1 MNISK
6 IVAAGLLASASV
18 IAFPVAAKPATP
30 VSASADPLA
39 GLAIDVPAKKFV
51 LKNGLT
57 LIVHEDKSAPLVALN
72 IWYHVGSKNEPKGR
86 SGFAHLF
93 EHLMFNGS
101 ENYNDDYFKAT
112 QTLGASDQN
121 GTTNVDRTNYY
132 QTVPKEALDS
142 LLWLESDRMGHLLG
156 AIDQAKLDEQRAV
169 VKNEKRQGENSSPY
183 SKAQDLIIAGTTS
196 SEHPYGHSVIGSMDD
211 LDAASLD
218 DVKQWFRDYYG
229 PSNAVL
235 VLSGDITPEEA
246 LAKVEKY
253 FGDIEPGVPVSQPTS
268 YVVKRTG
275 TVRETAYVRAAQP
288 LFIRVWNTPDYAS
301 ADTDYLQFLAQ
312 TFAGSRTSPLVKR
325 LVIDEQL
332 ATSAGASVDNRE
344 IGGQFSIE
352 VMAKPGVDL
361 AKIEK
366 IVDEELKKIL
376 VAGPSLAEMRKV
388 RTSNIAG
395 LVRGYEG
402 IASKAAL
409 LAESE
414 TYLGE
419 PDAWKLG
426 WDRFKA
432 ATPADLQGAAKR
444 WLTDGDYVLHM
455 LPFGQLSASATGAD
469 RTKMPEPGAAVPA
482 VFPALERG
490 ELSNGLKIVV
500 ARRTG
505 VPVVNMSLLVNTG
518 IATDWQNETHG
529 TGAFAAALMDEGTK
543 TRTGDQLSDQLGA
556 IGASVGSGGGGENS
570 VVSLSAIKPTLREA
584 LAIYAD
590 VVLNP
595 AYRVVDVDRAKASS
609 LAALTSA
616 KQDGAK
622 AAARLSGSLLYGKDS
637 PYGGLQTEADIAAI
651 APAKLSAFHDRWFK
665 PNNAT
670 LVVSGDTSLAEI
682 KPLVEAA
689 FGKWQRGAVPERI
702 VPLAQNAPK
711 PVIYLVDK
719 PGAQQSSI
727 SASVIAPRRVEGDNA
742 ARGVFSTAVGGSFT
756 SRINM
761 KLREEKGWAYGAS
774 AGVSG
779 GRGSRIYSARASVQS
794 DKTAESMTEIANL
807 LKGVTTDKK
816 LTAAELADAK
826 GNMTLGLSSDWS
838 KTSGVAGAV
847 IDQLSYDLPEDYYA
861 RYPQAVAGV
870 TLDAANAAG
879 AELLS
884 GKALT
889 WIVAGD
895 LSKIEASIRALKLGE
910 VRVIDA
916 DGNLLR

>member
-1 MNISK
+1 MTLKTIL
-6 IVAAGLLASASV
+6 AAGLLASSAL
-18 IAFPVAAKPATP
+18 IAYPAPAKPTVAGT
-30 VSASADPLA
+30 AAADPLA
-39 GLAIDVPAKKFV
+39 GLSIDVPAKKFV

-86 SGFAHLF
+86 SGFAHFF

-112 QTLGASDQN
+112 QKLGASDQN

-183 SKAQDLIIAGTTS
+183 SKAQDLIIAGTTP

-235 VLSGDITPEEA
+235 VLSGDITGEEA

-253 FGDIEPGVPVSQPTS
+253 FGDIDPGVPVSQPTS
-268 YVVKRTG
+268 YVVKKTG
-275 TVRETAYVRAAQP
+275 TIRETAYVHAAQP
-288 LFIRVWNTPDYAS
+288 LFVRVWNTPDYKS

-312 TFAGSRTSPLVKR
+312 VFAGSRTSPLVKR

-332 ATSAGASVDNRE
+332 ATSASASVDNRE
-344 IGGQFSIE
+344 IGGQFSID

-366 IVDEELKKIL
+366 IVDEELKKIIA
-376 VAGPSLAEMRKV
+376 AGPSFAEMRKV
-388 RTSNIAG
+388 RTANIAG
-395 LVRGYEG
+395 MVRSYEG

-426 WDRFKA
+426 WNRFTG

-455 LPFGQLSASATGAD
+455 VPFGQLSAAATGAD
-469 RTKMPEPGAAVPA
+469 RTRMPEPGAAVPA
-482 VFPALERG
+482 VFPAVERG
-490 ELSNGLKIVV
+490 ELANGLKIVV

-505 VPVVNMSLLVNTG
+505 VPVVNMSMLVNTG
-518 IATDWQNETHG
+518 IAADWQSETRG
-529 TGAFAAALMDEGTK
+529 VGSFAAGLMDEGTK

-556 IGASVGSGGGGENS
+556 IGASVGSGGGGESS

-595 AYRVVDVDRAKASS
+595 AYRIADVERSKATS
-609 LAALTSA
+609 LAGLAAA

-622 AAARLSGSLLYGKDS
+622 AASRLAPSLLYGAAS
-637 PYGGLQTEADIAAI
+637 PYGRLQTEADIAAI
-651 APAKLSAFHDRWFK
+651 EPAKLSAFHDRWFK

-670 LVVSGDTSLAEI
+670 IVVSGDTSLAEI
-682 KPLVEAA
+682 RPLVEAA

-702 VPLAQNAPK
+702 VPMTQNAAK

-719 PGAQQSSI
+719 PGAPQSSI
-727 SASVIAPRRVEGDNA
+727 TASVIAGRRVEGDNP
-742 ARGVFSTAVGGSFT
+742 ARAVFVTAIGGGFT

-774 AGVSG
+774 AGVTG

-794 DKTAESMTEIANL
+794 DKTADSMTEIANL
-807 LKGVTTDKK
+807 LKGAVGDRK
-816 LTAAELADAK
+816 LTAAEIADAK
-826 GNMTLGLSSDWS
+826 GNLTLGLSSDWS
-838 KTSGVAGAV
+838 KSSGVAGAV
-847 IDQLSYDLPEDYYA
+847 IDQLSYDLPDDYYA
-861 RYPQAVAGV
+861 TYPKAVTAV

-879 AELLS
+879 ADLLA

-895 LSKIEASIRALKLGE
+895 LSKIEAGIRALNLGE

-916 DGNLLR
+916 DGKLLR

>member
-1 MNISK
+1 MKFSNLL
-6 IVAAGLLASASV
+6 VAGLLASASV
-18 IAFPVAAKPATP
+18 LAIPAAAKPVAAI
-30 VSASADPLA
+30 ADPLA
-39 GLAIDVPAKKFV
+39 GLNVDVPAKKFV

-169 VKNEKRQGENSSPY
+169 VKNEKRQGENGSPY

-235 VLSGDITPEEA
+235 VLSGDIMPEEA

-268 YVVKRTG
+268 YVVKKTG

-332 ATSAGASVDNRE
+332 ATSASAGVDNRE

-366 IVDEELKKIL
+366 IVDEELEKIL
-376 VAGPSLAEMRKV
+376 VSGPSLAEMRKV
-388 RTSNIAG
+388 RTANIAG

-419 PDAWKLG
+419 PGAWKLG

-518 IATDWQNETHG
+518 IAADWKQDTRG
-529 TGAFAAALMDEGTK
+529 TGSFAAALMDEGTK

-556 IGASVGSGGGGENS
+556 LGASVGSGGGGENS

-616 KQDGAK
+616 KQDGAT

-682 KPLVEAA
+682 RPLVEAA

-702 VPLAQNAPK
+702 VPLAQNAAK

-807 LKGVTTDKK
+807 LKGVTIDRK

-826 GNMTLGLSSDWS
+826 GNLTLGLSSDWS

-861 RYPQAVAGV
+861 KYPQAIAGV

-895 LSKIEASIRALKLGE
+895 LSKIEASIRSLKLGE